1 MFFHKTVQYR
11 IYLFLYLFG
20 SQKQENIQFH
30 KGKKLYEKWIE
41 IWITF
46 WPEWAKRTRAR
57 KLFIS
62 RSISNKVF
70 FLYEIVY
77 FPNLRSK
84 QVERQFYDMIKIYSN
99 THRAKLALSVNVNG
113 GEGEGKEELMKHTT
127 YLDCDFFYRLK
138 KLLYDILC
146 YIFNFPKSSIFF

>member
-1 MFFHKTVQYR
+1 MHVPCWGKNQMFSSTWATLGEGSSIWV
-11 IYLFLYLFG
+11 YLFLYLFG
-20 SQKQENIQFH
+20 SQKRENIQFH

-77 FPNLRSK
+77 SPNLRYK
-84 QVERQFYDMIKIYSN
+84 QVERQFYDMITIY
-99 THRAKLALSVNVNG
+99 TYTYHVKLALSNCSK
-113 GEGEGKEELMKHTT
+113 EGRKRVKRNEWNM
-127 YLDCDFFYRLK
+127 
-138 KLLYDILC
+138 
-146 YIFNFPKSSIFF
+146 